1 MFRRRTT
8 SKSKTHDERGIAVD
22 SGGGGNDDDDI
33 VGGKLHHKNITNKKR
48 SKSTS
53 SSMASVKNSLAVYLI
68 VCTILLIRSYAGGIT
83 AAGNETWYPVPLIG
97 YVRSELALLS
107 SVIGSIPFLIVVL
120 GWTHVGIITLAGFT
134 LWIPTLLMPGP
145 IPVPTQAYYCF
156 GIIFTFLTMIVIPF
170 WRKPQA
176 AAIMFMAIA
185 IIMPN
190 LPGVVKPLFSS
201 VPVEE
206 IPYHVINMQPD
217 IIEEVGAAR
226 LEAGELLD
234 FVWKYRNDWGKDVR
248 CIRFFSVIFFC
259 SVILLSIL
267 SSLTHKKKNSN
278 TLFSS
283 SSGVCFVITSL
294 TVKVSHGRA
303 LGYFVFG

>member
-8 SKSKTHDERGIAVD
+8 SKSKTHESGIAVD
-22 SGGGGNDDDDI
+22 SGGGGGDDDDDDA
-33 VGGKLHHKNITNKKR
+33 GKLYHKTITKKR

-53 SSMASVKNSLAVYLI
+53 SSMTSIKNSLAVYLI

-134 LWIPTLLMPGP
+134 IWIPQLLMPGP

-156 GIIFTFLTMIVIPF
+156 GTIFTFLTMTVIPF

-176 AAIMFMAIA
+176 AAIMFVAIA

-190 LPGVVKPLFSS
+190 LPGAVKPLFSS
-201 VPVEE
+201 VPVED

-217 IIEEVGAAR
+217 IIEEAGAAA
-226 LEAGELLD
+226 LESGPLLD
-234 FVWKYRNDWGKDVR
+234 FVWENRNDWGKEV
-248 CIRFFSVIFFC
+248 
-259 SVILLSIL
+259 
-267 SSLTHKKKNSN
+267 
-278 TLFSS
+278 
-283 SSGVCFVITSL
+283 
-294 TVKVSHGRA
+294 A
-303 LGYFVFG
+303 AFVF

>member
-1 MFRRRTT
+1 VNFLKRCSDDGRQAKAKRMMREALPSTVA
-8 SKSKTHDERGIAVD
+8 AVAP
-22 SGGGGNDDDDI
+22 
-33 VGGKLHHKNITNKKR
+33 TKR

-217 IIEEVGAAR
+217 IIEEVGAAA
-226 LEAGELLD
+226 LEADALLD
-234 FVWKYRNDWGKDVR
+234 FVWKNRNDWGKEVC

-267 SSLTHKKKNSN
+267 SSLTHKKKIQ
-278 TLFSS
+278 THFFPL
-283 SSGVCFVITSL
+283 L
-294 TVKVSHGRA
+294 LVSV
-303 LGYFVFG
+303 L